1 MSESVYAPLMKLQ
14 KQYFQSGM
22 TKPYS
27 FRMDQLKKLKDL
39 LQTYESKFND
49 ALYADLRKH
58 PQEVYTTEIGAVY
71 EEINTAMRNLGTWM
85 KPVRTGAPFF
95 LFPSHGTIYP
105 EPLGNVLIIS
115 PWNYPVLLSFRAV
128 VAAIAAGNTIVL
140 KPSELA
146 PATSKVMAD
155 MINDHFDLGYLHVL
169 EGDGATVVGELLDQ
183 FRFDHVFYTGSTAV
197 GKIIMEKAAKH
208 LSGVTLELGGKS
220 PCIVSK
226 DANLTVAAKR
236 IVWGKLLNAGQ
247 SCVAPDYLLVHASIK
262 QTFIDLLIK
271 EIEAAYGTNPLQNGF
286 GKIISAKR
294 WKQLT
299 SYLNQGSV
307 LYGGQTDEQ
316 SLYVGPTIMEAV
328 PMEAPLMKEEIFGP
342 ILPVFTYE
350 KEEDVLKIIEQNPY
364 PLALYVFTSSSKTSR
379 FFMDNVRFGGGAI
392 NETVLHLGNGELPF
406 GGVGSSGMGRYH
418 GKFGFDTFSHQKG
431 VLKRATWFEPAFRHP
446 PYSEGKTKL
455 WRWLLK

>member
-1 MSESVYAPLMKLQ
+1 
-14 KQYFQSGM
+14 
-22 TKPYS
+22 
-27 FRMDQLKKLKDL
+27 MDQLKKLKDL

-350 KEEDVLKIIEQNPY
+350 KEEDVLKII
-364 PLALYVFTSSSKTSR
+364 
-379 FFMDNVRFGGGAI
+379 
-392 NETVLHLGNGELPF
+392 
-406 GGVGSSGMGRYH
+406 
-418 GKFGFDTFSHQKG
+418 
-431 VLKRATWFEPAFRHP
+431 
-446 PYSEGKTKL
+446 
-455 WRWLLK
+455 